1 MKNRLKEAIVG
12 DDTMNY
18 SYYEGKE
25 IDVNAVISTA
35 ETMPFFAPRRLI
47 ILENSGLFKKDAE
60 ALASYLPELP
70 ETTHMIFVEK
80 EIDKRNRLYKKVTT
94 LGYAAE
100 CKKRSTGGIKALGG
114 PRLRGFRE
122 EDYGSD
128 DGAVSDEDG
137 R

>member
-1 MKNRLKEAIVG
+1 MKTINQDIKEENFRPVYLLYGEEDFLRRAYKNRLKEAIVG

-60 ALASYLPELP
+60 ALVSYLPELP

-100 CKKRSTGGIKALGG
+100 
-114 PRLRGFRE
+114 F
-122 EDYGSD
+122 
-128 DGAVSDEDG
+128 V
-137 R
+137 